1 MFKDS
6 QNISKLLIVLV
17 LMMLTSLFMIGCPFG
32 GDDDDDNG
40 SLTDP
45 SETTPTP
52 LPAGTMILETFSD
65 GQTSGEVIDGTF
77 TSEGIQFHGGWWSLR
92 YVIPRTPRGY
102 IEFDASNLIQD
113 ELHGGSEFK
122 SLLLSMWDAE
132 GGYDYDFSR
141 YIYELRKFGA
151 IIGHPSANAI
161 DLRFKVDPNDWNHG
175 DRRPVLSWD
184 RDKTYRFRVEWDND
198 RTTVFRDGE
207 VILSVGFRGQF
218 APGTHI
224 IQLGANVDN
233 PFRHRWKEAPH
244 DTLISYVRIGT
255 L

>member
-1 MFKDS
+1 MSIFKDS
-6 QNISKLLIVLV
+6 QNIAKLSIILLVVL
-17 LMMLTSLFMIGCPFG
+17 LASLVIIGCRG
-32 GDDDDDNG
+32 GDDKDND
-40 SLTDP
+40 LTDP
-45 SETTPTP
+45 AATPTP
-52 LPAGTMILETFSD
+52 LPPGTLIFETFDD
-65 GQTSGEVIDGTF
+65 GQTSGVITDGTF

-92 YVIPRTPRGY
+92 YTIPRTPRGY
-102 IEFDASNLIQD
+102 VEFDASNLVQD

-132 GGYDYDFSR
+132 DGYDYDMSR

-151 IIGHPSANAI
+151 IIGHPASNAI
-161 DLRFKVDPNDWNHG
+161 DLRFKVDRNRWEHG
-175 DRRPVLSWD
+175 EHRPVLSWD
-184 RDKTYRFRVEWDND
+184 RDRTYRFRVEWDID
-198 RTTVFRDGE
+198 RTAVYRDGE
-207 VILSVGFRGQF
+207 VVLSVGFRGQF